1 MNTPDLIHVHSV
13 GYDLKNAKVE
23 FNREL
28 KLDVS
33 NIIIEGKKGEILNI
47 PRWVAN
53 VLESEK
59 YVQIQDYDTLQ
70 ELKQAITKEEVTG
83 DFDLITLEPH
93 FYIKIKSFMKRSPE
107 KDYDLTE
114 SMLNK
119 LVRKRRSKLVRL
131 ADSSKLTPAL
141 SQKLTVEEHEFYNQ
155 IHESSTK
162 FSKKLIGEKT

>member
-1 MNTPDLIHVHSV
+1 LNTPDLIHVHSV

-23 FNREL
+23 FSREL

-59 YVQIQDYDTLQ
+59 YVEIQDYDTLQ

-83 DFDLITLEPH
+83 DFDLITLEPY
-93 FYIKIKSFMKRSPE
+93 FYIKIKSFMKRLPE

-119 LVRKRRSKLVRL
+119 LVRTRRSKLVRL
-131 ADSSKLTPAL
+131 ADSSKLTATL
-141 SQKLTVEEHEFYNQ
+141 SQKLTVEEREFYNQ

-162 FSKKLIGEKT
+162 FSKKLLGGKT

>member
-1 MNTPDLIHVHSV
+1 
-13 GYDLKNAKVE
+13 
-23 FNREL
+23 
-28 KLDVS
+28 
-33 NIIIEGKKGEILNI
+33 
-47 PRWVAN
+47 
-53 VLESEK
+53 
-59 YVQIQDYDTLQ
+59 
-70 ELKQAITKEEVTG
+70 
-83 DFDLITLEPH
+83 
-93 FYIKIKSFMKRSPE
+93 MKRLPE

>member
-93 FYIKIKSFMKRSPE
+93 FYIKIKSFMKRLPE